1 MYKQEQTILILVLA
15 AAGMLLLL
23 LYSPWGSPD
32 LYNKKVYFA
41 ENQGVN
47 FDNKIISREYLHV
60 GTINAN
66 IGAISSVV
74 NAPKN
79 GSIGD
84 SQNAELNVPDNY
96 SKRKAAT
103 KISATNYTGANTK
116 SNRIIAYNKIPK
128 SSIAK
133 SRGNSVVNSETTTS
147 NGGGGSEI
155 SGEAEGAFT
164 SNNNRSNTIQDSS
177 NQLNGISST
186 SVDLS
191 LFSDSTAM
199 QATDSAQK
207 AGSDPGDNPIEPV
220 PVPEGWGFLLAL
232 AAIYICI
239 KRKMFFQLIQKKSV
253 S

>member
-1 MYKQEQTILILVLA
+1 MDKREQTILILVLA

-32 LYNKKVYFA
+32 LYNNRVYFA

-47 FDNKIISREYLHV
+47 FSNRIISRATMQV
-60 GTINAN
+60 GAL
-66 IGAISSVV
+66 SSVV

-84 SQNAELNVPDNY
+84 SQNAELKVPDNY
-96 SKRKAAT
+96 SMRKT
-103 KISATNYTGANTK
+103 VNKISATNYAGANAK
-116 SNRIIAYNKIPK
+116 SNRLIAYNKISN
-128 SSIAK
+128 SSNAK
-133 SRGNSVVNSETTTS
+133 RGRNSLGNSEISTS
-147 NGGGGSEI
+147 NGGGGSEM
-155 SGEAEGAFT
+155 SGEAAGVFT
-164 SNNNRSNTIQDSS
+164 SNNKRSNSIGDSA

-186 SVDLS
+186 SDDLS

-220 PVPEGWGFLLAL
+220 PVPEGWEFLLLL
-232 AAIYICI
+232 AAIYIGI
-239 KRKMFFQLIQKKSV
+239 KRKMFFQLIEKKSTF
-253 S
+253 